1 MQRVTFTLEGRD
13 YSATF
18 DADGYCTAIYSFAD
32 GRYLRE
38 DSESCERERNH
49 VWTAAYTMLEN

>member
-1 MQRVTFTLEGRD
+1 MRRVNFILEGRE

-18 DADGYCTAIYSFAD
+18 DADGDCTMIYSFDD
-32 GRYLRE
+32 GRFLRE